1 MGGAGADFAG
11 LDGLGGAAKQY
22 GRNAERWLGK
32 GFVRPEGCFVFE
44 EDGGGLVGGVCFA
57 AGLPTELEI
66 MDFALTEPTRP
77 DGPALLSE
85 GIRLAGRPEA
95 RMVSYNLY
103 DDGPTFSDIRRLF
116 LAAGFA
122 AAQEK
127 KSYTYEKETPPPV
140 MEGLAFKS
148 VAQTG
153 EALFLETVQRVTVG
167 TLDSLMAADAAAL
180 GADEAARIYVDGL
193 KTLHYDSD
201 WWRLAYQ
208 GDDLVGLIV
217 PQRLGDTVGAI
228 NYIGVLPERRGR
240 GHVNALLAEG
250 TRVLTEHGVKKIY
263 ADIDTANEPMAR
275 ALEGMGYV
283 FQTAEVVL
291 VRGV

>member
-1 MGGAGADFAG
+1 
-11 LDGLGGAAKQY
+11 
-22 GRNAERWLGK
+22 
-32 GFVRPEGCFVFE
+32 
-44 EDGGGLVGGVCFA
+44 
-57 AGLPTELEI
+57 
-66 MDFALTEPTRP
+66 
-77 DGPALLSE
+77 
-85 GIRLAGRPEA
+85 
-95 RMVSYNLY
+95 
-103 DDGPTFSDIRRLF
+103 
-116 LAAGFA
+116 
-122 AAQEK
+122 
-127 KSYTYEKETPPPV
+127 
-140 MEGLAFKS
+140 
-148 VAQTG
+148 
-153 EALFLETVQRVTVG
+153 
-167 TLDSLMAADAAAL
+167 MAADAAAL